1 MDVVG
6 PWLPSRHC
14 RRRGFTL
21 IEVLVVVT
29 IIGVLAAL
37 LVPAVQSAREA
48 ARRIQ
53 CTNNLKQIGLAM
65 AAYTTLHDMLP
76 QGRWLPPIDGPDF
89 SVHVALLP
97 HLDQGVLYQSFNFS
111 RSADTRANSTSHMI
125 RPGFYI
131 CPDDPEIA
139 ENNYWSLSYPA
150 NLGIGLAAFGWNG
163 TAVAGR
169 PSRPRGVRP
178 AEVTDGL
185 SRTAAFS
192 EWLRPLHSLDAPRR
206 QLYFRGSVDLKVG
219 LDRFEGVVRY
229 CEYHRPNDLDDLEDR
244 KGTNWSRHGT
254 ATTLY
259 NHALPINQA
268 ACTGPNSSDYS
279 FYPAGSFHL
288 GGVNVTFADGHTEFV
303 RETIAIATWRA
314 LGSRNG
320 GEVVGEW

>member
-29 IIGVLAAL
+29 IIGVLVAL
-37 LVPAVQSAREA
+37 LIPAVQSAREA

-65 AAYTTLHDMLP
+65 AAYSTLHEILP
-76 QGRWLPPIDGPDF
+76 QGRWKAVFMGPDF
-89 SVHVALLP
+89 SAHVALLP
-97 HLDQGVLYQSFNFS
+97 HLDQGALYQSFNFS
-111 RSADTRANSTSHMI
+111 RSADSLANETSGYF
-125 RPGFYI
+125 RPGLFV
-131 CPDDPEIA
+131 CPDDPEFVA
-139 ENNYWSLSYPA
+139 GNTSSHSYPA
-150 NLGIGLAAFGWNG
+150 NCGVGLAAFGWNG

-169 PSRPRGVRP
+169 LSRPRGVRP

-206 QLYFRGSVDLKVG
+206 QLYFRGPVDLKVG
-219 LDRFEGVVRY
+219 LDRFEGVVRQ
-229 CEYHRPNDLDDLEDR
+229 CESYRPGDLESLSWL
-244 KGTNWSRHGT
+244 KGADWTRGMT
-254 ATTLY
+254 GMTLY

-268 ACTGPNSSDYS
+268 ACDGPNSSDYS

-288 GGVNVTFADGHTEFV
+288 GGVNVAFADGHTEFV

-320 GEVVGEW
+320 GEVIGEW